1 MEDLFHSS
9 YEEER
14 AKDGMSQ
21 LGLKVMYIICASIPL
36 ERIQYQVCS
45 RWTVNLVILCVQEKF
60 KMVQWIHIIFSATR
74 LLICEVCSRPDGD
87 NSLHISIFYEYYI
100 QWKNLTSL

>member
-21 LGLKVMYIICASIPL
+21 LGLEVMYIICASIPL